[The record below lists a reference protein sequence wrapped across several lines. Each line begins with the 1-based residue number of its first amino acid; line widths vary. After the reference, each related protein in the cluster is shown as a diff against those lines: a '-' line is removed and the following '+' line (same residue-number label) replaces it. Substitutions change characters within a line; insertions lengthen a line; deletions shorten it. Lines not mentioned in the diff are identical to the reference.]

1 MRSPY
6 RTSVPRAGRRR
17 MLAWVRFVGIAQ
29 EGFCNTYDYAHCGA
43 CAASNCRGISR
54 AFQILGFCYAPNR
67 CASLTRSWP
76 RRVRFNA
83 LTNIPSG
90 ELLLEYKGEVTSWR
104 VASQRYQRNRAE
116 DGHTFFFGLDGAYV
130 IDGARGG
137 NSARWLNH
145 CCEPNCEAEQEGSR
159 VFIRT
164 IADIMP
170 GEELFI
176 DYLLD
181 VKGRRTAAV
190 KKLHACRCGARHCRG
205 TMLAPR

>member
-1 MRSPY
+1 MRRIVVRRSPIH
-6 RTSVPRAGRRR
+6 GRG
-17 MLAWVRFVGIAQ
+17 VF
-29 EGFCNTYDYAHCGA
+29 
-43 CAASNCRGISR
+43 
-54 AFQILGFCYAPNR
+54 
-67 CASLTRSWP
+67 
-76 RRVRFNA
+76 A

-90 ELLLEYKGEVTSWR
+90 EFLVEYKGEVTSWR

-159 VFIRT
+159 VFIRAL
-164 IADIMP
+164 ADIIA